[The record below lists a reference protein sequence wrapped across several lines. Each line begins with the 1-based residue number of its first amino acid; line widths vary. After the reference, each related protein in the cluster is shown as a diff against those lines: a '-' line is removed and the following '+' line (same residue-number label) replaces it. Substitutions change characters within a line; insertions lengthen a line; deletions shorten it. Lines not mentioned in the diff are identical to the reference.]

1 MMKIGF
7 NPKNE
12 ITDISELFGRS
23 KEMEFLIG
31 YAKRRSCV
39 QIIGPRR
46 FGKTSLLKCLESHFN
61 KLEKSDIF
69 PLYIDFTEV
78 ASDVVGTANVYRYLI
93 SLVVSKISS
102 EKLFEE
108 PEQFRGIIISPSNL
122 WENTY
127 DLLKDVSS
135 SKLQEILKEV
145 VTFFSDLIDKT
156 FLFLFDEYEYLF
168 KYGFDQPTGFTTLR
182 NFSSKLNEKG
192 KNPFVFFIAGGMT
205 WEKLCSITKSGELNV
220 IDQLIRV
227 TPIQKEDFLKLW
239 NHELSYLESPSKE
252 LIEGSDFAYKASGGV
267 PFYAKTIGN
276 YWVLNNTKPS
286 FNILNSH
293 FNEVINSLEL
303 EQRDVLN
310 SLVKF
315 PAAVR
320 ESENVLELKAN
331 GIITKK
337 NNLYE
342 HNISFLKEYL
352 LSIYA
357 QSSKKAIN
365 QPLTYD
371 LTDQITNYIS
381 NINSTCYNKGKDY
394 IFDVLNEDESLYR
407 DLRTPVQDRNQVV
420 QFACSLYRILWEKT
434 KEEDKNKAKLPK
446 QFTRNNRF
454 IELVNIMRHT
464 LGKGHLY
471 EKMTI
476 GNQMTK
482 EEMFQILLGTKNE
495 PITPEDFLKIQNE
508 TLQMFLVELKKLK
521 TIVDLK

>member
-1 MMKIGF
+1 MKIGF

-12 ITDISELFGRS
+12 ITNTAELFGRS

-39 QIIGPRR
+39 QVIGPRR
-46 FGKTSLLKCLESHFN
+46 FGKTSLLKCLETHFN
-61 KLEKSDIF
+61 KLEGTDIY

-93 SLVVSKISS
+93 SLVVTKISS

-108 PEQFRGIIISPSNL
+108 PEQFRGITIKPSDY
-122 WENTY
+122 WEDTY

-135 SKLQEILKEV
+135 SRLQEILKEV

-182 NFSSKLNEKG
+182 NFSSKLNDKG

-220 IDQLIRV
+220 IDQIIRV
-227 TPIQKEDFLKLW
+227 TPILKEDFIKLW
-239 NHELSYLESPSKE
+239 NHELSFIESPSKE
-252 LIEGSDFAYKASGGV
+252 LNEGSDFAFKSSGGV
-267 PFYAKTIGN
+267 PFYGKTIGN
-276 YWVLNNTKPS
+276 YWVSNNVKPS
-286 FNILNSH
+286 CNILQSH
-293 FNEVINSLEL
+293 FNEILNSLEL
-303 EQRDVLN
+303 EQKDVLN
-310 SLVKF
+310 NLIKSS
-315 PAAVR
+315 AAVR

-331 GIITKK
+331 GIILKK

-342 HNISFLKEYL
+342 HRITFLKEYL
-352 LSIYA
+352 MSIYT
-357 QSSKKAIN
+357 QPTKKVSDL
-365 QPLTYD
+365 PLSFG

-381 NINSTCYNKGKDY
+381 NINSTCVNKGKDY

-407 DLRTPVQDRNQVV
+407 DLRIPVQDRNQVV

-434 KEEDKNKAKLPK
+434 KENDVTKAKLPK
-446 QFTRNNRF
+446 QFTKNNKF
-454 IELVNIMRHT
+454 MNLVNIMRHT

-471 EKMTI
+471 EKMII
-476 GNQMTK
+476 GHQMSK
-482 EEMFQILLGTKNE
+482 EEMYLVLLGTKNE
-495 PITPEDFLKIQNE
+495 PINSEDFLKIQNE
-508 TLQMFLVELKKLK
+508 TLKLFLVELKKLK
-521 TIVDLK
+521 TIVDI

>member
-1 MMKIGF
+1 MKIGF

-12 ITDISELFGRS
+12 ITNTAELFGRS

-39 QIIGPRR
+39 QVIGPRR

-61 KLEKSDIF
+61 KLEGTDIY

-108 PEQFRGIIISPSNL
+108 PEQFRGITIKPSDY
-122 WENTY
+122 WEDTY

-135 SKLQEILKEV
+135 SRLQEILKEV

-220 IDQLIRV
+220 IDQIIRV
-227 TPIQKEDFLKLW
+227 TPIPKEDFIKLW
-239 NHELSYLESPSKE
+239 NHELSFIENPSKE
-252 LIEGSDFAYKASGGV
+252 LIEGSDFAFKSSGGV
-267 PFYAKTIGN
+267 PFYGKIIGN
-276 YWVLNNTKPS
+276 NWVLNNAKPT
-286 FNILNSH
+286 FNILQSH
-293 FNEVINSLEL
+293 FNEILNSFEL
-303 EQRDVLN
+303 QQRDVLN
-310 SLVKF
+310 ILIKSPV
-315 PAAVR
+315 AVR

-331 GIITKK
+331 GIILKK
-337 NNLYE
+337 GNLYD
-342 HNISFLKEYL
+342 HSITFLKAYL

-357 QSSKKAIN
+357 PPTKKVSGFSLA
-365 QPLTYD
+365 YD

-381 NINSTCYNKGKDY
+381 NINSTCRNKGVKY
-394 IFDVLNEDESLYR
+394 IFEPLNEDESLYR
-407 DLRTPVQDRNQVV
+407 DLRTSAIDRDQAV
-420 QFACSLYRILWEKT
+420 QFASSIYRIVYEKT
-434 KEEDKNKAKLPK
+434 KEDDLTKARLPK
-446 QFTRNNRF
+446 AISRSK
-454 IELVNIMRHT
+454 LVAIVNVLRHT
-464 LGKGHLY
+464 IGKGHIH
-471 EKMTI
+471 EKMSI
-476 GNQMTK
+476 RPGNMRK
-482 EEMFQILLGTKNE
+482 EDMYQLLLGTKNE
-495 PITPEDFLKIQNE
+495 PINSDDFQKIQNE
-508 TLQMFLVELKKLK
+508 TLKLFLEELKKLK
-521 TIVDLK
+521 TIVDNY

>member
-1 MMKIGF
+1 MKIGF

-12 ITDISELFGRS
+12 ITITTELFGRT

-61 KLEKSDIF
+61 KIENTDIY

-78 ASDVVGTANVYRYLI
+78 ASEVVGTVNVYRYLI

-108 PEQFRGIIISPSNL
+108 PEQFRGITIKPSNY
-122 WENTY
+122 WEDTY
-127 DLLKDVSS
+127 ELLKDISS
-135 SKLQEILKEV
+135 SRLQEILKEV

-220 IDQLIRV
+220 IDQIIRV
-227 TPIQKEDFLKLW
+227 TPIQKDEFIKLW
-239 NHELSYLESPSKE
+239 NHELSFIENPTKE
-252 LIEGSDFAYKASGGV
+252 LIEGSDFAFKSSGGV
-267 PFYAKTIGN
+267 PFYGKTIGN
-276 YWVLNNTKPS
+276 FWVSNNVKPS
-286 FNILNSH
+286 FNILQSH
-293 FNEVINSLEL
+293 FNEILNSLEL

-310 SLVKF
+310 NLIKA
-315 PAAVR
+315 PASVR

-331 GIITKK
+331 GIILKK

-342 HNISFLKEYL
+342 HSIIFLKDYL

-357 QSSKKAIN
+357 QPTKKVSDL
-365 QPLTYD
+365 PLSFA
-371 LTDQITNYIS
+371 LTDQITDYIS
-381 NINSTCYNKGKDY
+381 NINSTCFNKGKDY

-407 DLRTPVQDRNQVV
+407 DLRIPVQDRNQVV

-434 KEEDKNKAKLPK
+434 KENDINKAKLPK
-446 QFTRNNRF
+446 HFTKNNRF
-454 IELVNIMRHT
+454 MNLVNIMRHT

-476 GNQMTK
+476 GNQMSK
-482 EEMFQILLGTKNE
+482 EEMYQMLLGTKNE
-495 PITPEDFLKIQNE
+495 PINPEDFLKIQIE
-508 TLQMFLVELKKLK
+508 TLKLFLVELKKLK
-521 TIVDLK
+521 TIVDL